1 MYDDFNV
8 GNITEIEE
16 LLLLN
21 QHLLKDLRERR

>member
-21 QHLLKDLRERR
+21 QHLLKVLRERR